1 MAAAIV
7 KAAYPWKVWRTVR
20 FSCVPRVVQDEK
32 AKGQCISYCLV
43 CSCFL
48 SGYFLSF
55 LFQRSR
61 ISSLACYCLPFSLRP
76 SSFGEFYRTFTQPDV
91 RTLRDVREKRKQQE
105 ELIKVATET
114 ASPSL
119 VYDQLLSKYLR
130 GYDPKVAY
138 DVLERRIEIY
148 RMAGMSRGDAVKKIA
163 DEEGLKAS

>member
-1 MAAAIV
+1 MGNF
-7 KAAYPWKVWRTVR
+7 T
-20 FSCVPRVVQDEK
+20 
-32 AKGQCISYCLV
+32 G
-43 CSCFL
+43 
-48 SGYFLSF
+48 
-55 LFQRSR
+55 RSPNQT
-61 ISSLACYCLPFSLRP
+61 C
-76 SSFGEFYRTFTQPDV
+76 
-91 RTLRDVREKRKQQE
+91 TLRDVREKRKQQE